1 MMLVNDFVERLYN
14 IVNNYKTLYVM
25 GCFGSPMTKSNKERY
40 KNNHSFNKYPKRQAM
55 IDRCDDNTFG
65 FDCVN
70 LIKGVL
76 WGWTGDKTKSYG
88 GAKYCSNGVP
98 DVGADKMI
106 SLCKNVSTDFSKI
119 NIGEAVWMSGH
130 IGVYVGDN
138 KVIECSPAFKNCVQV
153 TNLNQR
159 KWLKHGYLP
168 YIDYSV
174 KSKEL
179 TKEQK
184 WMIDN
189 GYIKGYGDNNYGWD
203 DTLTRRQLAIILY
216 RMVNGNG
223 SDK

>member
-1 MMLVNDFVERLYN
+1 MTQYEFIEKLKDIVE
-14 IVNNYKTLYVM
+14 NYKTLYVM
-25 GCFGSPMTKSNKERY
+25 GCFGAPMNENNKKRY
-40 KNNHSFNKYPKRQAM
+40 TQNHSYNKQASRTNM
-55 IDRCDDNTFG
+55 INNSTSDTFG

-130 IGVYVGDN
+130 IGIYVGDN
-138 KVIECSPAFKNCVQV
+138 KVIECSPAFKNCVQI
-153 TNLNQR
+153 TALNQR
-159 KWLKHGYLP
+159 KQLKHGYLP

-174 KSKEL
+174 KNDKEL

-189 GYIKGYGDNNYGWD
+189 GYIKGYEDGNYGWN
-203 DTLTRRQLAIILY
+203 DTLTRGQLAIILY
-216 RMVNGNG
+216 RMVNNNG

>member
-1 MMLVNDFVERLYN
+1 MMLVNDFVEKLYN

-40 KNNHSFNKYPKRQAM
+40 KTNHSYNKNPKRQAM

-119 NIGEAVWMSGH
+119 NIGEVVWMSGH

-138 KVIECSPAFKNCVQV
+138 KVIECSPAFKNCVQI
-153 TNLNQR
+153 TALNQR

-189 GYIKGYGDNNYGWD
+189 GYIKGYGDGNYGWN
-203 DTLTRRQLAIILY
+203 DTLTRGQLAIILY